1 MERGRGK
8 GGTVRVLVVED
19 EDFLAEALRS
29 GLHKEGMAV
38 DIAGDGITALESVAV
53 NEYDV
58 MVLDRDIPG
67 VHGDDVCRQV
77 VAEHPECRILM
88 LTAAGRLAD
97 KVDGLSLGS
106 DDYLVKPFDFPELVA
121 RLHALRRRAA
131 PAAPPVLHHGDLRL
145 DPARRDAHRGDRPLR
160 LTRKEFAVLELLM
173 RADGAVLSA
182 EQLLEKAWDEHAD
195 PFTNAVRIT
204 VSTLRRKLG
213 DPPILRTATGVGY
226 YLGATA

>member
-1 MERGRGK
+1 M
-8 GGTVRVLVVED
+8 RVLVVED
-19 EDFLAEALRS
+19 EAFLAEALQS
-29 GLHKEGMAV
+29 GLRREGMAV
-38 DIAGDGITALESVAV
+38 DIAGDGAAALESVAV

-58 MVLDRDIPG
+58 IVLDRDLPV
-67 VHGDDVCRQV
+67 VHGDEVCRHV
-77 VAEHPECRILM
+77 VATRPDCRILM
-88 LTAAGRLAD
+88 LTAADGLAD
-97 KVDGLSLGS
+97 KIDGLHLGS

-131 PAAPPVLHHGDLRL
+131 PAQPPVLTFADLRL
-145 DPARRDAHRGDRPLR
+145 DPARRDARRADRSLR

-182 EQLLEKAWDEHAD
+182 EHLLEKAWDAHAD

-213 DPPILRTATGVGY
+213 GPPVLHTATGVGY
-226 YLGATA
+226 YLGSPA